1 MILNTCKK
9 RIIGGIIMLALFQ
22 TLFSGCGKKAGEEQE
37 LYPYGEMSEDFQFIV
52 QDVFTI
58 TKENGETGVVVVGVN
73 ENSPLYTGTQVNIV
87 SETGT
92 ITATEIGGIEVY
104 QTGIVEA
111 APAGT
116 NLGVELIGLTA
127 DDLSAGDIIVLRQ
140 EEK

>member
-1 MILNTCKK
+1 MILNSCRK
-9 RIIGGIIMLALFQ
+9 
-22 TLFSGCGKKAGEEQE
+22 S
-37 LYPYGEMSEDFQFIV
+37 IV

-73 ENSPLYTGTQVNIV
+73 ENSPLYTGTQVDIV

-92 ITATEIGGIEVY
+92 ITATEIGGIEMY
-104 QTGIVEA
+104 QTGIVKA
-111 APAGT
+111 VPAGT